1 LIERV
6 RGNPDKYNWA
16 TGTGAPDFLMSGFL
30 KSRNLQMHKVPYR
43 DIVQAPTDVSQDR
56 LQLLSSSLAIVT
68 PLMQSGQIK
77 VLAVTSRKRA
87 PSAPDVPTV
96 REVGFPE
103 LEMESTGG
111 IFGPRDMPVAL
122 RDRIAEDI
130 RIAIG
135 NDPDMAAKLTATG
148 QVVDVRGPA
157 DFEGSIKELIDKLA
171 AVAIILGM
179 KPVH

>member
-1 LIERV
+1 
-6 RGNPDKYNWA
+6 
-16 TGTGAPDFLMSGFL
+16 
-30 KSRNLQMHKVPYR
+30 
-43 DIVQAPTDVSQDR
+43 
-56 LQLLSSSLAIVT
+56 
-68 PLMQSGQIK
+68 
-77 VLAVTSRKRA
+77 
-87 PSAPDVPTV
+87 
-96 REVGFPE
+96 
-103 LEMESTGG
+103 MESTGG